1 MSLRD
6 FILEASGERIL
17 ETKGF
22 SDYEKPVLEEIDLKL
37 KEIKGFVNEI
47 EDFKNNENNKEFK
60 KLYKLF
66 NGVKKFG
73 DDYTNFQEQL
83 SKTIG
88 IVSKRYKEKPSSLI
102 KEEILDPLKNIKRM
116 ISKMFK
122 KYHGS

>member
-1 MSLRD
+1 MNLKD
-6 FILEASGERIL
+6 FLAEV
-17 ETKGF
+17 KGF
-22 SDYEKPVLEEIDLKL
+22 SDYEKPMLEEIDLKL

-66 NGVKKFG
+66 YSVKKFG

-83 SKTIG
+83 SKIIG

-116 ISKMFK
+116 ILKMFRR
-122 KYHGS
+122 YHGS